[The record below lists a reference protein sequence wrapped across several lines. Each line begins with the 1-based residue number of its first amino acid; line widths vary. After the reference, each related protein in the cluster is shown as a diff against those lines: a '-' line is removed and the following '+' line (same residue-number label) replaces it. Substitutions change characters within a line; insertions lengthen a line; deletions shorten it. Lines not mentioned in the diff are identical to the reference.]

1 VRITYDDEK
10 RAKTLEERG
19 LDFEDAA
26 VILGGQRATRAD
38 NRQDYGEP
46 RFNTAGKLEGRM
58 VVVTRTPRGDE
69 VRVISMRYCH
79 DREARE
85 WEAAFNVG

>member
-26 VILGGQRATRAD
+26 VIFEGQRATRAD
-38 NRQDYGEP
+38 NRRDYGEP
-46 RFNTAGKLEGRM
+46 RFKNGGHVRRWHGGGYMDAAR
-58 VVVTRTPRGDE
+58 RRGARYFDE
-69 VRVISMRYCH
+69 VLP
-79 DREARE
+79 
-85 WEAAFNVG
+85 